1 MINLQE
7 QVGSK
12 GSIRTTKGYHCTT
25 HDTLPDMLNSTDG
38 NIQCRVELSFPAV
51 SLNLFY
57 LPREI
62 TALNI
67 VLMVREQ

>member
-25 HDTLPDMLNSTDG
+25 QDTIHDMLNSTDG
-38 NIQCRVELSFPAV
+38 NIRCRVVPCSLSQPILLAKGDHCV
-51 SLNLFY
+51 GDCTDG
-57 LPREI
+57 P
-62 TALNI
+62 
-67 VLMVREQ
+67 